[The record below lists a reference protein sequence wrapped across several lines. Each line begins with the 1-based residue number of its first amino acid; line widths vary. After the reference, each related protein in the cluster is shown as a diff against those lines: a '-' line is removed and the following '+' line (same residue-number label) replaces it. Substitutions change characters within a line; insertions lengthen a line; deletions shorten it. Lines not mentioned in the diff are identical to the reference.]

1 MIHGTFKQVG
11 VSYEEEEGHK
21 NNNLVRHGEPEKKP
35 SRKCISRK
43 PHSGHIVGN
52 DVFYD

>member
-1 MIHGTFKQVG
+1 MKRKKDT
-11 VSYEEEEGHK
+11 K

-43 PHSGHIVGN
+43 PISGHIVGN
-52 DVFYD
+52 AAFYH